1 MPELPEVETA
11 RRALEAHCVGRRIAR
26 CAVADDTK
34 VVVVGDGVTRV
45 AFERA
50 MVGRTIVAA
59 RRRGKNLWLRLDA
72 PPFPSFQF
80 GMAGAIYIRGVAV
93 TKYKRSVV
101 SSTDEWPS
109 KYSKFFVELDD
120 GLEFS
125 FTDKRRFARVR
136 LFEDPETVPPISELG
151 PDALFEPM
159 SVDNFADSLSRKKIG
174 IKALLLD
181 QSFISGIGN
190 WIADEVLYQ
199 SRIHPLQVASSLS
212 RESCEALHRSI
223 QEVVKYAVE
232 VDADCDRFPEDWLF
246 HHRWGKKPGKVNGQ
260 KIEFIAA
267 GGRTTAYVPQ
277 LQKLTGMQFSKAV
290 IANPEQVAENDDA
303 KETETDPEDADNL
316 NTRKRVATSRA
327 SRGQQNKVA
336 IVARS
341 RKTRKTGGG
350 KEKPG
355 TDSSAED
362 DAEIEKPNKVS
373 ATSKG
378 ENTDPV
384 ARRSRKN
391 ISKKKLQVNKSKER

>member
-1 MPELPEVETA
+1 MPELPEVEAA

-26 CAVADDTK
+26 CAVADDPK
-34 VVVVGDGVTRV
+34 VVVAAAGGRV

-80 GMAGAIYIRGVAV
+80 GMAGAIYIKGVPV
-93 TKYKRSVV
+93 TKSVV

-109 KYSKFFVELDD
+109 KYSKFFVQLDD

-159 SVDNFADSLSRKKIG
+159 SSDSFADSLSRKKIG

-199 SRIHPLQVASSLS
+199 SRTHPLQIASSLS
-212 RESCEALHRSI
+212 RESCEALHQSI

-232 VDADCDRFPEDWLF
+232 VDADCDRFPVEWLF

-260 KIEFIAA
+260 KIEFITA

-277 LQKLTGMQFSKAV
+277 LQKLTGMQSSKV
-290 IANPEQVAENDDA
+290 VVANPEQVAENDDA
-303 KETETDPEDADNL
+303 KEIETDPEDADNL
-316 NTRKRVATSRA
+316 NARKLGATSR
-327 SRGQQNKVA
+327 
-336 IVARS
+336 VARGKQKRDAIGALS
-341 RKTRKTGGG
+341 RKTRKNGGG

-355 TDSSAED
+355 SDYSED
-362 DAEIEKPNKVS
+362 DAETAKPNKVS
-373 ATSKG
+373 TSSKG
-378 ENTDPV
+378 EKADPV
-384 ARRSRKN
+384 RRSSRN
-391 ISKKKLQVNKSKER
+391 VSKPRQI